1 MVFNSKEGKGN
12 GEGGLISLRLFN
24 RRKDPKQRER
34 RQGGGRD
41 CCIPLI
47 LTHPSS
53 PHQQEKEMKEIS
65 SGVCPEG
72 TVDNL

>member
-34 RQGGGRD
+34 RRGGGRD